1 MARYRLSLKPFS
13 KTNFKKPAI
22 AAMAYRSGT
31 KIGGYNYKSK
41 SSEIL
46 FSDIFLP
53 AGNEQVTREKLW
65 TDCFTA
71 EKKCNARWGEE
82 FTIALPKE
90 MNQEQRE
97 NLVKE
102 FCEYLVNKYHTA
114 VDCNIHLP
122 AKKERWLTNEQ
133 EKNSDEVD
141 IGQSE
146 NFHAHIM
153 MSCRQ
158 YENNA
163 FSNKSDFEI
172 SRKLGKETG
181 VGTQREQLI
190 NIRQVWEQI
199 QNKHLKQCGID
210 QQVSCRSNA
219 ARGLDRVPEPKV
231 PRVEIWKWKRGQG
244 ISDRM
249 QDLLKV
255 REHNKKLKQ
264 FQQEKSMLE
273 RFLRQAPKPQ
283 PQLKPVQ
290 PIKIT
295 QPAAPLK
302 PAEPKIFTTVK
313 NIPMNNWYSMAY
325 DYAYYSLNMSD
336 EQSAIFGYAMC
347 RFAGHS
353 EESLFNMF
361 YEILGGD
368 PNSNEINFKAME
380 LINKVKADGEKYF
393 NAQSDKDATFIPQ
406 AEKVLKYYNQTLQ
419 EEQRQLS
426 QQNHAPADERPAGDL
441 DNDNTMSM

>member
-1 MARYRLSLKPFS
+1 MAIYRLSLKPFS

-53 AGNEQVTREKLW
+53 AGNEKVTREKLW

-255 REHNKKLKQ
+255 RKHNAKLKQ
-264 FQQEKSMLE
+264 LQQEKSMLE
-273 RFLRQAPKPQ
+273 RFLRQLPKPQ

-290 PIKIT
+290 PIKT
-295 QPAAPLK
+295 QPVAPLK
-302 PAEPKIFTTVK
+302 PAVPEVVTKARNMPLYKLFDMLFNVWK
-313 NIPMNNWYSMAY
+313 YGNYLPADQVPDEEAY
-325 DYAYYSLNMSD
+325 IYAY
-336 EQSAIFGYAMC
+336 AICRLVGHTREDIYNFLCERLDGGKWNTEIAEYVSNIAKQGEEYALAN
-347 RFAGHS
+347 RNKAFVLEKLEKAFKFQ
-353 EESLFNMF
+353 E
-361 YEILGGD
+361 LGLQG
-368 PNSNEINFKAME
+368 
-380 LINKVKADGEKYF
+380 
-393 NAQSDKDATFIPQ
+393 QQPQ
-406 AEKVLKYYNQTLQ
+406 QTY
-419 EEQRQLS
+419 
-426 QQNHAPADERPAGDL
+426 APADEEPADDM
-441 DNDNTMSM
+441 DNGSSMSM